1 MNWKQTLLL
10 PALGVAVMFAAL
22 APTAASAETDGPTA
36 RPTDRVTDVRP
47 DHRPDVRPDQRPDR
61 RPTDRATGVV
71 ELREGHTL
79 KARGI
84 GNVTIVG
91 RGKLQGVAYDGTL
104 TIKDV
109 GGDATIDVSARA
121 RRVHDDGSI
130 TFYGLTGEFEISGSA
145 LKIEF
150 RRTRTHF
157 EASGIGRFDLHGV
170 GWYQIDDGRHLPW
183 RAH

>member
-1 MNWKQTLLL
+1 MRNWKQTLLL
-10 PALGVAVMFAAL
+10 PALGLAVMFAAL
-22 APTAASAETDGPTA
+22 APTAASAETDPATD
-36 RPTDRVTDVRP
+36 RPADRVTDLRP
-47 DHRPDVRPDQRPDR
+47 DHRPDVRPDR
-61 RPTDRATGVV
+61 RSTDRATGVV

-79 KARGI
+79 EARGI

-109 GGDATIDVSARA
+109 GGDASIDVSARA

-157 EASGIGRFDLHGV
+157 EASGIGRFDLQGA